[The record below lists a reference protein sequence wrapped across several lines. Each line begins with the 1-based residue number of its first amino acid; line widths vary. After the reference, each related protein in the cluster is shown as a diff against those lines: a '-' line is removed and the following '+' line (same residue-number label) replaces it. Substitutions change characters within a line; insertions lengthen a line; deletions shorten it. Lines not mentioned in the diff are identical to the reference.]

1 MKINEELLKE
11 KGYNAYTAGFRID
24 NPAYVQSWQK
34 TFYDTNNKYYID
46 IDQFDFAKVP
56 QYKIPYDKA
65 FGAHAQF
72 ITEEDE
78 TFNIEYFI
86 EKDTELIDIEL
97 FFKKVYEKM
106 DCKSE

>member
-1 MKINEELLKE
+1 MKITELLLKE
-11 KGYNAYTAGFRID
+11 KGYNAYSAAFRID

-34 TFYDTNNKYYID
+34 VFYDRGNKYYID
-46 IDQFDFAKVP
+46 IDQFDFTKVP

-86 EKDTELIDIEL
+86 NKDTDLIDVEL
-97 FFKKVYEKM
+97 FFRKVFDVM